1 MQLIFGDRV
10 HYYYKAGIIIK
21 EACVVCE
28 ALKIELE
35 LEAYP
40 ASFDRIHAVQPI
52 QCDQD
57 DLKGTVDIE
66 VREQLV
72 FELLC
77 QIGLFNC
84 SN

>member
-1 MQLIFGDRV
+1 MQLVFGDCV

-40 ASFDRIHAVQPI
+40 ASLDRIHAVQTI

-66 VREQLV
+66 VGEQLI
-72 FELLC
+72 FELLRK
-77 QIGLFNC
+77 IGLFDC
-84 SN
+84 PY